1 MNKVKVKI
9 VGKPI
14 INGKVSD
21 SAILT
26 LPIPPSL
33 TELALSHDADDWDS
47 MCKQLPDFGLMNPIG
62 KVSISHLLVDGKERV
77 FH

>member
-1 MNKVKVKI
+1 MNKVKVEI
-9 VGKPI
+9 VGRPI
-14 INGKVSD
+14 VNGKVSD

-26 LPIPPSL
+26 IPVPSSL
-33 TELALSHDADDWDS
+33 TELALSHDTDDWDS
-47 MCKQLPDFGLMNPIG
+47 MCKQLPDFGFMNPIG